1 MDSNARGTAA
11 SADTIAAVATA
22 PGRGGIG
29 IVRVSGP
36 DCRHIA
42 AALLGRAPAPR
53 TAELHRFRDAAGEP
67 IDEGIALY
75 FPAPA
80 SFTGEDV
87 LELQGHGGP
96 VVMDLLLRRVL
107 ELGARAAGPGEFTQ
121 RAFLNDKLDLA
132 QAEAV
137 ADLIDSGS
145 AQAARAALR
154 SLQGEF
160 SSQVHDLAESVLELR
175 MWVEAAIDFPEE
187 EVDFL
192 GDRALGAR
200 LEFIRRRFA
209 ELAETAR
216 QGALL
221 RDGLTIVIAGRP
233 NAGKSSLLNRL
244 AGYDAAIVTPVPGT
258 TRDVLRERIEID
270 GLPLHVLDT
279 AGLRESRDEVE
290 AEGIRRAHR
299 ELERAD
305 RVLFVVDSA
314 DPAAVAGIA
323 ADLAALP
330 TEAPRTVVF
339 NKIDRVGGAPRIE
352 PGVAATVDDAVP
364 APGGAASGAPAAS
377 PAEGTPSHG
386 HVHLSAATGAGLDL
400 LRQHLKDCVGFHPSG
415 VGVLSARARHLDALR
430 RARSRVEEAHRLL
443 TERHAGELVAQELTD
458 AQKALGE
465 ITGEVTSDDLLGGIF
480 ASFCIGK

>member
-1 MDSNARGTAA
+1 MSPFP
-11 SADTIAAVATA
+11 TIAAIATA

-29 IVRVSGP
+29 IVRVSGR
-36 DCRHIA
+36 DCRAIA
-42 AALLGRAPAPR
+42 SGLLGRLPQPR
-53 TAELHRFRDAAGEP
+53 TAELHRFLDAAGDA
-67 IDEGIALY
+67 IDEGIALF

-96 VVMDLLLRRVL
+96 VVLDLLLRRVF
-107 ELGARAAGPGEFTQ
+107 ELGARAAEPGEFTQ

-145 AQAARAALR
+145 SQAARAALR

-160 SSQVHDLAESVLELR
+160 SSQVHDLAEAVLELR

-187 EVDFL
+187 EVDFR
-192 GDRALGAR
+192 GDRALGTR
-200 LEFIRRRFA
+200 LEFIRHRFA

-216 QGALL
+216 QGTLL
-221 RDGLTIVIAGRP
+221 RDGLTLVIAGRP

-270 GLPLHVLDT
+270 GMPLHVLDT

-290 AEGIRRAHR
+290 AEGIRRTHR

-314 DPAAVAGIA
+314 DAAAVAGID

-330 TEAPRTVVF
+330 TAAPRTVLL
-339 NKIDRVGGAPRIE
+339 NKIDRIGGEPRVDAGE
-352 PGVAATVDDAVP
+352 PP
-364 APGGAASGAPAAS
+364 R
-377 PAEGTPSHG
+377 
-386 HVHLSAATGAGLDL
+386 VHLSAATGAGLEL
-400 LRQHLKDCVGFHPSG
+400 LRTHLKDCVGYHPAG
-415 VGVLSARARHLDALR
+415 TGVLSARARHLDALR
-430 RARSRVEEAHRLL
+430 RARAHVEEAHRLL

-458 AQKALGE
+458 AQKQLGE
-465 ITGEVTSDDLLGGIF
+465 ITGEVTSDDLLGRIF
-480 ASFCIGK
+480 SSFCIGK

>member
-1 MDSNARGTAA
+1 LIA
-11 SADTIAAVATA
+11 SDTIAAIATA

-29 IVRVSGP
+29 VVRVSGRG
-36 DCRHIA
+36 CRSIA
-42 AALLGRAPAPR
+42 EALLGRVPAPR
-53 TAELHRFRDAAGEP
+53 VAELHRFLDAAGES

-75 FPAPA
+75 FPGPA

-107 ELGARAAGPGEFTQ
+107 ELGARAAEPGEFTQ

-145 AQAARAALR
+145 AQAARASLR

-160 SSQVHDLAESVLELR
+160 SSQVQDLAEAVLELR

-192 GDRALGAR
+192 GDRALDAR
-200 LEFIRRRFA
+200 LEFIRHRFA
-209 ELAETAR
+209 GLAETAR

-244 AGYDAAIVTPVPGT
+244 AGYDAAIVTAVPGT

-279 AGLRESRDEVE
+279 AGLRESPDEVE

-299 ELERAD
+299 ALERAD
-305 RVLFVVDSA
+305 RVLFVVDASEVSA
-314 DPAAVAGIA
+314 MAATDP
-323 ADLAALP
+323 DLAALP
-330 TEAPRTVVF
+330 STAPRTVVL
-339 NKIDRVGGAPRIE
+339 NKIDRVGGEPRLE
-352 PGVAATVDDAVP
+352 PGDP
-364 APGGAASGAPAAS
+364 PR
-377 PAEGTPSHG
+377 
-386 HVHLSAATGAGLDL
+386 VHLSAASGAGLDL
-400 LRQHLKDCVGFHPSG
+400 LRTHLKDCVGFHPAG
-415 VGVLSARARHLDALR
+415 TGALSARARHLDALR
-430 RARSRVEEAHRLL
+430 RARAHVEEAHRLL

-458 AQKALGE
+458 AQKQLGE
-465 ITGEVTSDDLLGGIF
+465 ITGEVTSDDLLGRIF

>member
-1 MDSNARGTAA
+1 VSAVPPSA
-11 SADTIAAVATA
+11 ADTIAAVATA
-22 PGRGGIG
+22 PGRGGVG

-36 DCRHIA
+36 GCRAIA
-42 AALLGRAPAPR
+42 EALLGRVPAPR
-53 TAELHRFRDAAGEP
+53 VAELHRFRDAGGEP
-67 IDEGIALY
+67 LDEGLALF
-75 FPAPA
+75 FPGPA

-96 VVMDLLLRRVL
+96 VVLDLLLQRVL
-107 ELGARAAGPGEFTQ
+107 ALGARAAEAGEFTR

-132 QAEAV
+132 QAEAL

-160 SSQVHDLAESVLELR
+160 SSQVHDLAEAVLELR

-187 EVDFL
+187 DVDFL
-192 GDRALGAR
+192 GDHALHGR

-221 RDGLTIVIAGRP
+221 RDGLTLVIAGRP

-279 AGLRESRDEVE
+279 AGLRESPDEVE

-299 ELERAD
+299 ELARAD
-305 RVLFVVDSA
+305 RVLFVVDGA
-314 DPAAVAGIA
+314 DPAALA
-323 ADLAALP
+323 AVNNDLATLP
-330 TEAPRTVVF
+330 TDAPRTVVV
-339 NKIDRVGGAPRIE
+339 NKVDRSGGEPRLEI
-352 PGVAATVDDAVP
+352 A
-364 APGGAASGAPAAS
+364 AASA
-377 PAEGTPSHG
+377 
-386 HVHLSAATGAGLDL
+386 HVYLSAATGAGLDL
-400 LRQHLKDCVGFHPSG
+400 LRAHLKDCVGFHVAG
-415 VGVLSARARHLDALR
+415 EGALSARARHLDALR
-430 RARSRVEEAHRLL
+430 RARAHVEAAHRLI

-458 AQKALGE
+458 AQKALGD
-465 ITGEVTSDDLLGGIF
+465 ITGEVTSEDLLGRIF

>member
-1 MDSNARGTAA
+1 MTSP
-11 SADTIAAVATA
+11 SDTIAAIATA

-29 IVRVSGP
+29 IVRVSGSS
-36 DCRHIA
+36 CRSIA
-42 AALLGRAPAPR
+42 NALLGCVPEPRA
-53 TAELHRFRDAAGEP
+53 AELHRFLDAAAEP
-67 IDEGIALY
+67 IDEGLALY
-75 FPAPA
+75 FPGPA

-87 LELQGHGGP
+87 LELHGHGGP

-107 ELGARAAGPGEFTQ
+107 ELGARPAAPGEFTQ

-145 AQAARAALR
+145 AEAARAALR

-160 SSQVHDLAESVLELR
+160 SSQVHALAEAVLELR

-192 GDRALGAR
+192 GDRALAAR
-200 LEFIRRRFA
+200 LEFIRHRFA

-244 AGYDAAIVTPVPGT
+244 AGYDAAIVTPIPGT

-270 GLPLHVLDT
+270 GLPVHVLDT
-279 AGLRESRDEVE
+279 AGLRESPDEVE

-299 ELERAD
+299 ELARAD
-305 RVLFVVDSA
+305 RVLFVVDAS
-314 DPAAVAGIA
+314 DDEAVAAID
-323 ADLAALP
+323 ADLATLP
-330 TEAPRTVVF
+330 SDAPRTVVL
-339 NKIDRVGGAPRIE
+339 NKIDRLAGE
-352 PGVAATVDDAVP
+352 PGMDPDGPVR
-364 APGGAASGAPAAS
+364 
-377 PAEGTPSHG
+377 
-386 HVHLSAATGAGLDL
+386 VHLSAATGAGLDL
-400 LRQHLKDCVGFHPSG
+400 LRAHLKDCVGFHPAGS
-415 VGVLSARARHLDALR
+415 GVLSARARHLEALR
-430 RARSRVEEAHRLL
+430 RARAHVEEAHRLL

-458 AQKALGE
+458 AQKQLGE
-465 ITGEVTSDDLLGGIF
+465 ITGEVSSDDLLGRIF
-480 ASFCIGK
+480 SSFCIGK